1 MAMEEKKSTHI
12 YLSEDGKA
20 IQIDI
25 TGTPVAH
32 ASLLC
37 CAAANSEQFKA
48 AVLLAADAIIDV
60 DKMKEEAE
68 KSPKHV
74 VMSPTTQPS

>member
-25 TGTPVAH
+25 AGTPVAH

-37 CAAANSEQFKA
+37 CAAANSEEFKA
-48 AVLLAADAIIDV
+48 AVLLAADAIMDI
-60 DKMKEEAE
+60 DKMKDEAE
-68 KSPKHV
+68 KSPK
-74 VMSPTTQPS
+74 PIILPPITQPS